1 MNGNEFALFMKALS
15 RNFSRVSCGIVFPSS
30 LFVILFLNMYCEML

>member
-15 RNFSRVSCGIVFPSS
+15 RNFNRFSCGIVFLSS